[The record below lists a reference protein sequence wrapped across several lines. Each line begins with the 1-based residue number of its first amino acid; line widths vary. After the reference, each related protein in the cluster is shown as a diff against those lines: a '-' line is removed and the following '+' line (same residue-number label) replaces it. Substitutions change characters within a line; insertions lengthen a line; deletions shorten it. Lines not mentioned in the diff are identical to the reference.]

1 MTKANT
7 THLFRLYVSLGGG
20 VSLCLS
26 IVGISARIWFVMS
39 AQEDV
44 GPKETGMGV
53 VDLGKACQQ
62 ALTCTIR

>member
-7 THLFRLYVSLGGG
+7 THLFRLYVSRGGG
-20 VSLCLS
+20 VSLCFS
-26 IVGISARIWFVMS
+26 IVGMSARIWFVMS

-53 VDLGKACQQ
+53 VDL
-62 ALTCTIR
+62 